1 MMSATEGPGTRRN
14 QGGFSTGTG
23 LLAMAATLAL
33 VAILLLFGMN
43 AFSGAG
49 GGGAATNDT
58 SILSRSSTESQ
69 IKLCAEGRD
78 SSYGSPPSPAQQSKC
93 LGQLAGE
100 ISSTAGTP

>member
-1 MMSATEGPGTRRN
+1 MSATEGPGTTRN
-14 QGGFSTGTG
+14 QRGFSTGTG
-23 LLAMAATLAL
+23 LLAMAVSLAL

-43 AFSGAG
+43 AFGGAG
-49 GGGAATNDT
+49 GGGANNST
-58 SILSRSSTESQ
+58 SILSRSSAESQ

-93 LGQLAGE
+93 LDQLAGE